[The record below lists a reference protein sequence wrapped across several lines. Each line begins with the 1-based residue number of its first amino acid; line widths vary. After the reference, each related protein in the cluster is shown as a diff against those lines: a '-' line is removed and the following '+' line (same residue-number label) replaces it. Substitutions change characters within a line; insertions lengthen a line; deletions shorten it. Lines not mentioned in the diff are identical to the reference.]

1 MLNIDSDKL
10 AKLASEEFKKQRTIL
25 LILSFLLLAG
35 GIFCIINPMISG
47 IAVSTVLGVL
57 LIIGGVGAIV
67 SILSTVIYTG
77 WSRLFGFII
86 GLIYI
91 IVGYSFIKDPLQSL
105 IALAIFV
112 ATLFII
118 GGVIRLYVGFQQISS
133 ASGWLQI
140 IIGLLDFFIAYL
152 LIGNG
157 PITSIT
163 LLTTL
168 IGIEMVFSS
177 FSLFTLL
184 SVFKNINKQS

>member
-1 MLNIDSDKL
+1 MLNIDREKL
-10 AKLASEEFKKQRTIL
+10 AKLAGEEFKKQRTFL
-25 LILSFLLLAG
+25 MILSILLLAG
-35 GIFCIINPMISG
+35 GLFCIINPMISG

-105 IALAIFV
+105 VALAILV
-112 ATLFII
+112 AALFIV
-118 GGVIRLYVGFQQISS
+118 GGVIRLYVGFQKISS

-177 FSLFTLL
+177 FSLFALL
-184 SVFKNINKQS
+184 SVFKSISKNN

>member
-1 MLNIDSDKL
+1 MLNIDREKL
-10 AKLASEEFKKQRTIL
+10 AKLAGEEFKKQRTFLVILSIL
-25 LILSFLLLAG
+25 LSAG

-105 IALAIFV
+105 VALAILV
-112 ATLFII
+112 AALFII

-133 ASGWLQI
+133 AGGWLQI

-184 SVFKNINKQS
+184 SVFKGISKNN

>member
-1 MLNIDSDKL
+1 
-10 AKLASEEFKKQRTIL
+10 
-25 LILSFLLLAG
+25 
-35 GIFCIINPMISG
+35 MISG

-67 SILSTVIYTG
+67 SILSTVIHTG
-77 WSRLFGFII
+77 WSRLFGFVI

-105 IALAIFV
+105 VALAILV
-112 ATLFII
+112 AALFIV

-133 ASGWLQI
+133 AGGWLQI

-184 SVFKNINKQS
+184 SVFKGISKNN

>member
-1 MLNIDSDKL
+1 MLNVDREKL
-10 AKLASEEFKKQRTIL
+10 SKLASSEFKKQRTFL

-67 SILSTVIYTG
+67 SILNTVIYTG
-77 WSRLFGFII
+77 WSRLFGFVI

-105 IALAIFV
+105 IALAILV
-112 ATLFII
+112 SALFII
-118 GGVIRLYVGFQQISS
+118 GGVLRLYVGFQQISS

-140 IIGLLDFFIAYL
+140 VIGLLDFFIAFL
-152 LIGNG
+152 LVGNG
-157 PITSIT
+157 PLTSIT

-184 SVFKNINKQS
+184 SLFKKSANQ